1 MSRVVVI
8 SNRVMLP
15 KEKKPEAAG
24 GLAVALFD
32 TLQETNGL
40 WFGWSGRVT
49 TNEDVLP
56 NVQKDEGITYA
67 IVDLTKKDY
76 EKLITFSGKNVLIE
90 NRTSAVVQ
98 SKSISRV

>member
-49 TNEDVLP
+49 TNEDVKP
-56 NVQKDEGITYA
+56 NVKKDEGITYA
-67 IVDLTKKDY
+67 IVDLPKKDY
-76 EKLITFSGKNVLIE
+76 ENYFLD
-90 NRTSAVVQ
+90 
-98 SKSISRV
+98 

>member
-15 KEKKPEAAG
+15 NEKKPEAAG

-40 WFGWSGRVT
+40 WFGWSGRIT
-49 TNEDVLP
+49 TNEDVKP
-56 NVQKDEGITYA
+56 NVKKDEGITYA
-67 IVDLTKKDY
+67 IVDLTKK
-76 EKLITFSGKNVLIE
+76 ITKITIMVIVTKYCGLFFTIDW
-90 NRTSAVVQ
+90 T
-98 SKSISRV
+98 

>member
-40 WFGWSGRVT
+40 WFGWSGGVT
-49 TNEDVLP
+49 TSKNLS
-56 NVQKDEGITYA
+56 
-67 IVDLTKKDY
+67 
-76 EKLITFSGKNVLIE
+76 LIHI
-90 NRTSAVVQ
+90 
-98 SKSISRV
+98 